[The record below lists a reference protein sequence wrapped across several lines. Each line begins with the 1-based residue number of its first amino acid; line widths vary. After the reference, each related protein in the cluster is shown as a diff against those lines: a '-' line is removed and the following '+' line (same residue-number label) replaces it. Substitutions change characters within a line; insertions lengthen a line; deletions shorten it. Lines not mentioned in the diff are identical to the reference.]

1 MPLIKS
7 GSKKAISTNIRE
19 MMHAGHPQRVAVAA
33 AMSTARKYGRKRAEG
48 GKALKKVPELPPISD
63 GIGQLL
69 KDQETAKLYDQ
80 IRNYIFP
87 PEALLAQR
95 GIFPGTSAD
104 TMETDASDLAIQR
117 RKLQEGANPWWTA
130 KSFATG
136 GEAMSYTDTA
146 RRYAVPQGYQMG
158 GGTPW
163 FARQEARNVA
173 HGGLSG
179 STMGRADK
187 LPVNVRSGAYVIPA
201 DVVSGFGQGNTNAGM
216 LALGRMFG
224 TGPLGMPTMKGGS
237 RRGVG
242 PNIGHAARIGTTK
255 MPKASSAFAE
265 GGADEIAEND
275 GQTTPIAASDGEFII
290 HPQKVLELGGGNLE
304 RGHEILD
311 AFVKHSR
318 KQHIKQQQK
327 LPGPAKS

>member
-136 GEAMSYTDTA
+136 GDAMSYADTA
-146 RRYAVPQGYQMG
+146 RKYSRSRLQDAGIDMPIYPPM
-158 GGTPW
+158 
-163 FARQEARNVA
+163 
-173 HGGLSG
+173 GLS
-179 STMGRADK
+179 TTDKDYERFEADK
-187 LPVNVRSGAYVIPA
+187 K
-201 DVVSGFGQGNTNAGM
+201 
-216 LALGRMFG
+216 LGRQ
-224 TGPLGMPTMKGGS
+224 TG
-237 RRGVG
+237 
-242 PNIGHAARIGTTK
+242 
-255 MPKASSAFAE
+255 
-265 GGADEIAEND
+265 
-275 GQTTPIAASDGEFII
+275 
-290 HPQKVLELGGGNLE
+290 
-304 RGHEILD
+304 
-311 AFVKHSR
+311 
-318 KQHIKQQQK
+318 
-327 LPGPAKS
+327 